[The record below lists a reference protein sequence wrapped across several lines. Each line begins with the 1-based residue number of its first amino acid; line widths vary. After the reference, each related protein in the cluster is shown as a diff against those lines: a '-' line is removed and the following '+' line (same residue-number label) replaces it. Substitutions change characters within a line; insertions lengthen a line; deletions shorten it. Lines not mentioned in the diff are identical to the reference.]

1 MKTIAISD
9 IIVPPDRQRTSF
21 DADHLANLARDFGE
35 IGILQPIILRDDA
48 KTLVVGECRLR
59 AANIFFSTHESLTHD
74 GVTLPPGHIPY
85 TTMGDLSELQIFQA
99 ELHENKYRKN
109 LSVIEEAKAIAR
121 YHELRRLENADHTA
135 IATAKELIPDFPE
148 NRSATKVV
156 RDAEIIARH
165 AELPEVKKAKTQNEA
180 LRAIKR
186 AVNKDVNST
195 LAEVAIAS
203 YTGEHTLIHG
213 DAREVILT
221 LPDGEFNCICTDPPY
236 GVGADKFSSQ
246 QEQTHEY
253 SDSEEYFLNLMGDML
268 PEFYRVAAEECH
280 LYLMCDPWHWRTLY
294 VLAKDAGWDVWN
306 RPLIW
311 HKSVGPAA
319 GSGILPRPEHGP
331 RNTYDC
337 ILFANKG
344 DKKVNAVYPDVIS
357 TCPRT
362 TVSGHA
368 AEKPASLYS
377 HLFSRSCMPG
387 DKVLDAFAGGG
398 PIFPAANAH
407 HLIAT
412 GINMSKD
419 DYNLALTRLTE
430 QML

>member
-180 LRAIKR
+180 LRAIQRLWRVHKGFSNAR
-186 AVNKDVNST
+186 
-195 LAEVAIAS
+195 
-203 YTGEHTLIHG
+203 GHT
-213 DAREVILT
+213 
-221 LPDGEFNCICTDPPY
+221 
-236 GVGADKFSSQ
+236 
-246 QEQTHEY
+246 
-253 SDSEEYFLNLMGDML
+253 
-268 PEFYRVAAEECH
+268 
-280 LYLMCDPWHWRTLY
+280 
-294 VLAKDAGWDVWN
+294 
-306 RPLIW
+306 
-311 HKSVGPAA
+311 
-319 GSGILPRPEHGP
+319 
-331 RNTYDC
+331 
-337 ILFANKG
+337 
-344 DKKVNAVYPDVIS
+344 
-357 TCPRT
+357 
-362 TVSGHA
+362 
-368 AEKPASLYS
+368 
-377 HLFSRSCMPG
+377 
-387 DKVLDAFAGGG
+387 
-398 PIFPAANAH
+398 
-407 HLIAT
+407 
-412 GINMSKD
+412 
-419 DYNLALTRLTE
+419 
-430 QML
+430 